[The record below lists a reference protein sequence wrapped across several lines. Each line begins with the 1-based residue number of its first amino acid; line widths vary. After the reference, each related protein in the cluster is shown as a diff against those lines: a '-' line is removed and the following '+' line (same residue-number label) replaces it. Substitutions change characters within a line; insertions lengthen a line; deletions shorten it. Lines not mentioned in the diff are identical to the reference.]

1 MQVAVIGYGY
11 WGRNIA
17 KTIVNSP
24 FFSLRCI
31 FDLDKEQVREAR
43 SLYEFEEFES
53 YEAILACKEIEA
65 VCIITPPHTH
75 FNLALQAL
83 RHGKHVFVEKPLTTD
98 RQEAFLLYEE
108 ARARGLALHCDHIF
122 LYAPAVQWLK
132 NNIHTLGNVVY
143 INARRISLGLF
154 QSAVDVVW
162 DLAIHDLSVIDY
174 LVGLEIKNIEVFKRK
189 YQDYPH
195 DAMANINLELESG
208 IIVSISVSWLSPLKV
223 REMIIGGEE
232 KTAVFDDARAKKLEI
247 FDSGVVVK
255 DKLDSKSL
263 YQKMVEY
270 RLGSTHF
277 VELEDKTLPL
287 DGSLAAFA
295 SQIQNPIPKEQKK
308 NEAHVL
314 RIIEALERISAF

>member
-1 MQVAVIGYGY
+1 MQAAVIGYGY

-17 KTIVNSP
+17 KAIENSG
-24 FFSLRCI
+24 FFSLGCI

-43 SLYEFEEFES
+43 ILYEFEGFES
-53 YEAILACKEIEA
+53 YDAVLACREIE
-65 VCIITPPHTH
+65 VVFIITPPHTH

-108 ARARGLALHCDHIF
+108 ARARRLALHCDHIF
-122 LYAPAVQWLK
+122 LYAPPVVWLK
-132 NNIHTLGNVVY
+132 ENIHTLGNIVY

-195 DAMANINLELESG
+195 DAVANINLELASG
-208 IIVSISVSWLSPLKV
+208 IIVTINVSWLSPLKV
-223 REMIIGGEE
+223 REMVIGGED
-232 KTAVFDDARAKKLEI
+232 KTVIYDETKSKKLTI

-270 RLGSTHF
+270 RLGSMHS
-277 VELEDKTLPL
+277 VELEDRTLPL
-287 DGSLAAFA
+287 DASLAAFA
-295 SQIQNPIPKEQKK
+295 SQIQNPVPKEQKK
-308 NEAHVL
+308 NEEHVL
-314 RIIEALERISAF
+314 RIIEILERISAF